1 MRRPH
6 VAGDE
11 RGTASVEL
19 VAYLPVVVLAAVVA
33 TQLYVAAWTA
43 TSTTVA
49 ARAAAR
55 AHSLGRDPQSAAATA
70 LPRSLRDDLEEVAP
84 VGGGWRVKVK
94 IPLLLT
100 GLSSED
106 LVVRRLAAFPPEVGL
121 P

>member
-1 MRRPH
+1 MRRRRVTP
-6 VAGDE
+6 DE

-19 VAYLPVVVLAAVVA
+19 VAYLPVVVLAAIAA

-55 AHSLGRDPQSAAATA
+55 ADSLGRDPQSAAVMA

-84 VGGGWRVKVK
+84 VGGGWRVKVR

-106 LVVRRLAAFPPEVGL
+106 LIVRRLAAFPPEVSQ